1 MAGWSARRSTCALL
15 FLERIQEVSHPLYLY
30 INPTLFF
37 SVGLHLSQAVLGTTV
52 IPLCGSNETDR
63 CTTNLVQTKA
73 TTQAAEVVV
82 TSCQSGMQNYCF
94 NGQCVYI
101 VDLKQ
106 HYCKCKAGYVGV
118 RCGHSNLELVHRPLN
133 NEYLAL
139 TILMVLFIFLAV
151 SVGIYFSYRWYENK
165 KQRHAANR
173 NYEQVATNTGLLH
186 V

>member
-1 MAGWSARRSTCALL
+1 MTSPPQL
-15 FLERIQEVSHPLYLY
+15 FVIVTGTICWEQDAILCPTKYGERDL
-30 INPTLFF
+30 T
-37 SVGLHLSQAVLGTTV
+37 
-52 IPLCGSNETDR
+52 
-63 CTTNLVQTKA
+63 VQTKA

-151 SVGIYFSYRWYENK
+151 SVGIYFSYRWGAGREEK
-165 KQRHAANR
+165 KSKCG
-173 NYEQVATNTGLLH
+173 VVVKCIGLGLR
-186 V
+186 